1 MLAPWKKSYDQ
12 LRSILKSRDITLL
25 TKVCNSQSYGF
36 SSSHVQRWELD
47 HKEGWVLKNWCFQIV
62 LLEKTLQSPLDS
74 KETKPVNPKGNQP
87 WIFIGRT
94 DAEVEAPI
102 LWPPD
107 ANSQLLR
114 KVPDVGRDW
123 RQKKKGWQRMRW
135 LDTITYSMDLSLN
148 KLWEIVKDREA
159 WRAAVHGVMKNW
171 KWLFNWRTI
180 QPEDHTLLP
189 WLSETSRLNRSSWKW
204 SCKT

>member
-36 SSSHVQRWELD
+36 SSSHVQMWELD

-107 ANSQLLR
+107 ANSQLLG

-135 LDTITYSMDLSLN
+135 LDTITYSMDLSWN

-159 WRAAVHGVMKNW
+159 WWAAVHGVTKNW
-171 KWLFNWRTI
+171 KWLFDWRTI